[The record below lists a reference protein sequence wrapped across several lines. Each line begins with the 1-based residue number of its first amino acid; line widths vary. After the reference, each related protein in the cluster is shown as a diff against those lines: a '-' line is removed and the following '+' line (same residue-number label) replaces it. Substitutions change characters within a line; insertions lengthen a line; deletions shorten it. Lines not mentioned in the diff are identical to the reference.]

1 MARHKK
7 IQAIDLTSAVDD
19 LLEDYGDEVYD
30 ALGKAIEETAQEAVR
45 SLRSVR
51 KFNPERNPTGKY
63 SAGWTAENVT
73 RARTKQV
80 TVVYNE
86 DLPQYAHLLEFGHV
100 TRNGGRSGEYEHIAP
115 VNKEVKAQIAERV
128 RRALS

>member
-30 ALGKAIEETAQEAVR
+30 ALGEAIEETAQEAVR

-51 KFNPERNPTGKY
+51 KFNPERNPTGMY

-73 RARTKQV
+73 RARTTQV

-86 DLPQYAHLLEFGHV
+86 DLPQYAHLLEFGHAN
-100 TRNGGRSGEYEHIAP
+100 RGGGRTREYEHIAP
-115 VNKEVKAQIAERV
+115 VNKEVEAQIAERV